1 MILLIGGEK
10 GGTGKTTIATNLAA
24 MRARAGRD
32 VLLVDTDIQGSASF
46 WVQTRDDASV
56 EPRVANVQKFGKNLA
71 NELSDL
77 AKRYQD
83 IIIDAGGRDSAELR
97 ASLVRAD
104 LAVIPVQAS
113 QFDLWTLD
121 RMDEM
126 VKLAKTYNE
135 GLRVKILIS
144 RAPTNPGVT
153 EANNA
158 AELVG
163 EFDTFDLAETII
175 RDRIA
180 FRRAAAEGKGVAEM
194 YDPETEK
201 AAWEINKLY
210 KEIYQ

>member
-46 WVQTRDDASV
+46 WVQTRDEASI

-77 AKRYQD
+77 ATRYQD

-126 VKLAKTYNE
+126 VKLAKSYNQA
-135 GLRVKILIS
+135 LQVKILIS
-144 RAPTNPGVT
+144 RASTNPGVT

-158 AELVG
+158 AELVE
-163 EFDTFDLAETII
+163 EFETFALADTII

-180 FRRAAAEGKGVAEM
+180 FRRAAAEGKGVTEM

>member
-24 MRARAGRD
+24 MRANAGRD

-46 WVQTRDDASV
+46 WVQTRDEANIV
-56 EPRVANVQKFGKNLA
+56 PRVANVQKFGKNLA

-77 AKRYQD
+77 ATRYQD

-104 LAVIPVQAS
+104 MAIIPVQAS

-126 VKLAKTYNE
+126 VKLARSYNDK
-135 GLRVKILIS
+135 LQVKILIS
-144 RAPTNPGVT
+144 RASTNPGVPD
-153 EANNA
+153 AGNA

-163 EFDTFDLAETII
+163 EFETFTLVDTII

-194 YDPETEK
+194 YDPAIDR
-201 AAWEINKLY
+201 AAFEINKLY